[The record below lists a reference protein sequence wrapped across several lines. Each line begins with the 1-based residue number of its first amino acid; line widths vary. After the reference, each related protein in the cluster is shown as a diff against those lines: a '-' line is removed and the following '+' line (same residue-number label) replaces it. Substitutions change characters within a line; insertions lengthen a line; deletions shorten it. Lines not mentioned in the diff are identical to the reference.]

1 MTVVELSTKTAR
13 AASRDSAREGRA
25 LHKGQQTKLAIVD
38 AALGLAAQIGL
49 EGLSIGVLA
58 EVTRMSKSGVFAHFG
73 SREELQISVIR
84 EYFHRF
90 EQEIFYP
97 ALKQPRGLPRLQALF
112 ANWMKRVTVELQSG
126 CIFISGAVDFDDRTG
141 PVRDALASSVKTW
154 LGAVHRAVLQ
164 AKEEGHL
171 AADADER
178 QIVFEIHSLILGLHY
193 EARFLKTP
201 GSVERANKGFERILA
216 QYGREAA
223 VSTSAGRS
231 AMAKSTHVKNTRKS
245 TTKTTKE

>member
-1 MTVVELSTKTAR
+1 MTVVEPSTKTSR
-13 AASRDSAREGRA
+13 AASRDSVREGRA
-25 LHKGQQTKLAIVD
+25 LHKGQQTKLAIID

-97 ALKQPRGLPRLQALF
+97 ALKAPRGLPRLQALF
-112 ANWMKRVTVELQSG
+112 SNWMKRVSVEIQSG

-154 LGAVHRAVLQ
+154 LAAVDRAVVQ
-164 AKEEGHL
+164 AKEDGHL
-171 AADADER
+171 SPDADER

-193 EARFLKTP
+193 EARFLKAP
-201 GSVERANKGFERILA
+201 CSIERANKGFERILA
-216 QYGREAA
+216 QYGSKAA
-223 VSTSAGRS
+223 ISATAVRS
-231 AMAKSTHVKNTRKS
+231 PMAKSAGVKNTRKS
-245 TTKTTKE
+245 TKE